1 MFDAETLTFLTD
13 LRANNSRDWFIAHR
27 GRYDAH
33 VAGPVRAFCDA
44 LSAELE
50 RRAGGPV
57 TAKFYR
63 LNRDLRFAKD
73 KTPYNTHVHLSFTAP
88 DVPFAWMV
96 GLEPG
101 QLTLGFGAFA
111 FPPALLSRWR
121 AAVDGPAGSE
131 LAERLDAMRAK
142 GLRISA
148 PELKRTPAPFDADH
162 PNAQLLRHKSLAV
175 WNDSLGVDA
184 AFGADAPQRLAGE
197 MTAFEPLRAWLIAH
211 I

>member
-27 GRYDAH
+27 ARYDAH
-33 VAGPVRAFCDA
+33 VAAPVRAFSDA
-44 LSAELE
+44 LSAELG

-88 DVPFAWMV
+88 AVPFAWMV

-101 QLTLGFGAFA
+101 RLTLGYGAFM

-121 AAVDGPAGSE
+121 SVVDGPAGSD
-131 LAERLDAMRAK
+131 LAERLDTMRAR
-142 GLRISA
+142 GLRVSE

-175 WNDSLGVDA
+175 WDDSLGVDA
-184 AFGADAPQRLAGE
+184 TFGADAPQRLAAE

-211 I
+211 L